1 MGHMLF
7 YVSRGVKGGKLMEK
21 FAKFFPLSTQC
32 TDSDTLVKNVVIYIV
47 AAVIVALVGALLG
60 WVPVVGLV
68 LKIILWVCD
77 LYFFIGL
84 ILCFLIYFNI
94 IHV

>member
-1 MGHMLF
+1 
-7 YVSRGVKGGKLMEK
+7 MEK

-47 AAVIVALVGALLG
+47 AAVIIALVGALLG

>member
-1 MGHMLF
+1 
-7 YVSRGVKGGKLMEK
+7 MEK

-47 AAVIVALVGALLG
+47 AAVVIALVGALLG
-60 WVPVVGLV
+60 WVPLVGFV
-68 LKIILWVCD
+68 LKIVLWVCD

>member
-1 MGHMLF
+1 
-7 YVSRGVKGGKLMEK
+7 MEK

>member
-1 MGHMLF
+1 
-7 YVSRGVKGGKLMEK
+7 MEK

-84 ILCFLIYFNI
+84 ILCFLLYFNI

>member
-1 MGHMLF
+1 
-7 YVSRGVKGGKLMEK
+7 MEK

-68 LKIILWVCD
+68 LKIVLWVCD